1 MSNRRRLDAAFMR
14 VYREQARVE
23 QKSLCK
29 YCQERL
35 SARTATADHVRP
47 RSKHGSDR
55 RENIVAACEPCNKA
69 KGSMSVGEF
78 QKLLQAFPAGH
89 DVPILLAWSRRRI
102 NLAVA
107 RAERRM
113 RSYFGLADT
122 D

>member
-1 MSNRRRLDAAFMR
+1 MSNRRRLDAAFIHL
-14 VYREQARVE
+14 YREQARVE
-23 QKSLCK
+23 QKSRCK

-47 RSKHGSDR
+47 RSSYGSDR

-78 QKLLQAFPAGH
+78 QNLLHAFPSGH
-89 DVPILLAWSRRRI
+89 PIPVLLAWSRRRI

-107 RAERRM
+107 RSERRIA
-113 RSYFGLADT
+113 RLFGLPEER
-122 D
+122 